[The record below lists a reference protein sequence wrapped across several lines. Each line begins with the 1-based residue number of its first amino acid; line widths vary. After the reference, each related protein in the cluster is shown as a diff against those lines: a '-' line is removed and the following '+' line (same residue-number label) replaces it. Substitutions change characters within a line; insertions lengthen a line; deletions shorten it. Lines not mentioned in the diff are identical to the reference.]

1 MLRGRYQIF
10 RAASAGILSVLCILM
25 FARAVPAE
33 ICNRIV
39 AIVNDDVITL
49 YELNKKMRELLGMD
63 PRVLKE
69 KNNNQY
75 FKVRNQVLDLLINE
89 KIAQKKIEELGIK
102 VSEKEVEDAVEKIK
116 YDNKFTQEDLIATL
130 KAQGMTLESYKEKV
144 KRDLER
150 LRLIQYEVKSKII
163 IKEEDLKKYY
173 NEHIDQFR
181 TEKKMRLAMIFL
193 RQKHPGDERELQ
205 DLMLKAME
213 IIGMIK
219 KGEDFGK
226 LAKTFSS
233 GPGASEG
240 GDIGEF
246 NPEDLDPVIRKAIKD
261 VPEGGVT
268 RPIIRPNGIQIIKVI
283 SKYKKGVKPFEEVK
297 DAIYAILYRQE
308 VDKRYTEWINDL
320 RAKAYTKIIF

>member
-1 MLRGRYQIF
+1 MHRRLLLYPGLLGLMVMIMLMVTIVPY
-10 RAASAGILSVLCILM
+10 ASAEV
-25 FARAVPAE
+25 
-33 ICNRIV
+33 CNRIV

-49 YELNKKMRELLGMD
+49 YELNKKMRELLGVD
-63 PRVLKE
+63 PQILRE
-69 KNNNQY
+69 KNNDQY
-75 FKVRNQVLDLLINE
+75 FAVRQQVLELLINE

-102 VSEKEVEDAVEKIK
+102 VSSKEVDDAIEKIK
-116 YDNKFTQEDLIATL
+116 HDNKLTQEDLIATL
-130 KAQGMTLESYKEKV
+130 KSQGMTLEAYKEKV

-173 NEHIDQFR
+173 GEHLDKFR

-193 RQKHPGDERELQ
+193 PAKHPGDENELQ
-205 DLMLKAME
+205 NLMVKAME
-213 IIGMIK
+213 IKKMLN

-226 LAKTFSS
+226 LAKTFSG

-246 NPEDLDPVIRKAIKD
+246 NPEELDPAIRKAIKD
-261 VPEGGVT
+261 VPEGGVSK
-268 RPIIRPNGIQIIKVI
+268 PIIRANGVQIIKVI
-283 SKYKKGVKPFEEVK
+283 NKYEKGVRPFEEVK
-297 DAIYAILYRQE
+297 DAIYATLYKE
-308 VDKRYTEWINDL
+308 EINKRYTAWINEL